1 MSQSSAR
8 RALTVAS
15 ALLVLLAVVALGS
28 RGHIAGG
35 GGGETR
41 RINSGPVIEYV
52 LLVLIVLALVEFP
65 LIAIGLIKS
74 KEGPDM
80 LPKRGNWLLR
90 VFATMTLFAV
100 VFIAV
105 AYWRHS
111 HDHASTVAKP
121 PPGGTAPPVKKPR
134 LAGGKPVDFD
144 WAPVIVV
151 FSIAVGGAAIGGA
164 YYLRT
169 RRRSES
175 LVQRAAEALGAA
187 LDESL
192 DDLRRERDARRA
204 VIAAYARMERV
215 LAASGL
221 PRRAAEA
228 PLEYLARVLHDL
240 LRASAGSVS
249 RLTVLFE
256 RAKFSTHE
264 IGPDLKEEAI
274 EALVAVR
281 EELRAYS

>member
-41 RINSGPVIEYV
+41 RSNSGPVIEYV

-151 FSIAVGGAAIGGA
+151 FSIAVGGAAIGGRSA
-164 YYLRT
+164 PGPG
-169 RRRSES
+169 RR
-175 LVQRAAEALGAA
+175 V
-187 LDESL
+187 
-192 DDLRRERDARRA
+192 ARRA
-204 VIAAYARMERV
+204 GPRAQRP
-215 LAASGL
+215 
-221 PRRAAEA
+221 PRRDRRLR
-228 PLEYLARVLHDL
+228 PHGARARR
-240 LRASAGSVS
+240 LRAAAA
-249 RLTVLFE
+249 R
-256 RAKFSTHE
+256 R
-264 IGPDLKEEAI
+264 
-274 EALVAVR
+274 R
-281 EELRAYS
+281 

>member
-1 MSQSSAR
+1 MPQSSVR

-74 KEGPDM
+74 KEEPDV

-100 VFIAV
+100 VFLAV

-111 HDHASTVAKP
+111 HDHASTVGKP

-144 WAPVIVV
+144 WLPVIVV
-151 FSIAVGGAAIGGA
+151 FSIAVAGAAIGGA

-175 LVQRAAEALGAA
+175 LEQRAAEALGAA

-274 EALVAVR
+274 DALVAVR